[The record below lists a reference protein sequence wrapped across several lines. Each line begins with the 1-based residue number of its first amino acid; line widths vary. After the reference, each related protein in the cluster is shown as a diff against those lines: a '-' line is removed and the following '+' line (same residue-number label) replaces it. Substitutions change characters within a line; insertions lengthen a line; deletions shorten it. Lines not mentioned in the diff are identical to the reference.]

1 MIKKLTPFF
10 TGIMLIILAACAAQP
25 ATPAPRPNEP
35 VAIAPE
41 WTGTPGINPD
51 LALTCETNNCAA
63 SETATPMPPL
73 RFVLPT
79 PGAEPVS
86 AWRPPLYAVPLAL
99 SQYDHFYFARPI
111 GADQVNWPLAN
122 YRYGGIFFS
131 ENIVHSGVDIPADK
145 GAPVMAA
152 GSGTVVWS
160 GWGFFS
166 GLPGNLDD
174 PYGISVV
181 MEHDFGYQGQS
192 LYTVYAHLDSSAVVA
207 GQYLQSGEILGTVG
221 ETGFTTGPHLHF
233 EVRVGQNSYYQT
245 RNPELWIA
253 PPQGWGVLVG
263 QVLKKNGEPL
273 ETFEF
278 KVVSM
283 DTGRTWVLRT
293 YGKGAVRNDDYYKE
307 NIALGDLPAGGYR
320 IIIQPEE
327 ALKAETHP
335 VQVFGGRITFFRY
348 QMEKGFSSDL
358 PAAPERVNVPYL
370 IATPT
375 ATP

>member
-1 MIKKLTPFF
+1 MKKRAFIFIGILLITLT
-10 TGIMLIILAACAAQP
+10 ACAALPQTPP
-25 ATPAPRPNEP
+25 AHPSEPA
-35 VAIAPE
+35 AAAPMPTE
-41 WTGTPGINPD
+41 TPGLNPK
-51 LALTCETNNCAA
+51 LALTCQTENCAA
-63 SETATPMPPL
+63 IETATPIPPL

-86 AWRPPLYAVPLAL
+86 AWRPPLYPVPLAL

-131 ENIVHSGVDIPADK
+131 DNIIHTGVDIPADK

-181 MEHDFGYQGQS
+181 IEHDFGYQGQP

-207 GQYLQSGEILGTVG
+207 GQYLQLGQTLGTVG
-221 ETGFTTGPHLHF
+221 ETGFSTGPHLHF
-233 EVRVGQNSYYQT
+233 EVRVGQNSYHHT

-253 PPQGWGVLVG
+253 PPQGWGVLAG
-263 QVLKKNGEPL
+263 QVLKKNGEPI

-283 DTGRTWVLRT
+283 DTGRTWTLRT
-293 YGKGAVRNDDYYKE
+293 YGKGAARSDDYYKE
-307 NIALGDLPAGGYR
+307 NTALGDLPAGGYR

-327 ALKAETHP
+327 APKADIYP
-335 VQVFGGRITFFRY
+335 VQVFAGRITFFRY
-348 QMEKGFSSDL
+348 QMGKGFSTDL
-358 PAAPERVNVPYL
+358 PVSPAKVNVPYP